1 MSILQV
7 DCVFICKAQ
16 VLTKMV
22 WTQPQKYSSQ
32 PLSPPGTHLRKERE
46 GAAWWRHLPISLPSL
61 RRAPPSEL
69 IAVLLLR

>member
-1 MSILQV
+1 MNILQV

-32 PLSPPGTHLRKERE
+32 PLGPPGTHLIKERE
-46 GAAWWRHLPISLPSL
+46 GGCVVASSSHFASKS
-61 RRAPPSEL
+61 
-69 IAVLLLR
+69 